1 MNGMSRYGISRR
13 GLLKYA
19 GAGATAAFAVGA
31 VGVNGRSSAFAATPP
46 SKPTGQVIAGISQE
60 PTVFNPL
67 MPGSE
72 VDQGV
77 WWQLFNT
84 LWYIDATGKM
94 VPDLAAELPSVANGG
109 LSVDGLVWKVKLRK
123 DAKWHDGKPFTARD
137 VKFTLDLIN
146 NPDFRVRNRTG
157 HSLLRDIAVV
167 ADDEI
172 HWRMAEPYTPYMSV
186 LALTF
191 MVPEHILSKE
201 VDPNKAAFNNAP
213 VGTGAFRWGSR
224 TAGDHLLLE
233 QNPAFHGDGPY
244 LERVVFKYI
253 PDQTVLYTQFR
264 SGEIDYI
271 GLSGIQPAFEAEAK
285 ALPGVKIAA
294 APLAFVEH
302 IALNLEFPLFKEKA
316 VREALYLGMNRAAR
330 IEVIY
335 QGRPIETESY
345 VPQGHWAYNDALPK
359 HRHDPAAARVLLD
372 AAGWVPGPDG
382 IRVKDGKRLAFS
394 NSTTS
399 GSQSREQAQQLLMQ
413 DWREIGVEMVIEN
426 MPGAVIWGDF
436 WQKSKYQ
443 SVMVASNFLQG
454 GDPDATLRFSSACI
468 PAQGGSG
475 LNTYQYQNAE
485 VDKLLAQGTRESD
498 MEKRKEIYHRVQA
511 IIRDDLVFLPVSQ
524 SVIVEGV
531 KEKLIGHQP
540 NINSSSNC
548 WNLRSWYWAA

>member
-1 MNGMSRYGISRR
+1 MNGTSRR
-13 GLLKYA
+13 KFLKFA
-19 GAGATAAFAVGA
+19 SATFGATAAFTLAPVARHG
-31 VGVNGRSSAFAATPP
+31 AFADTPP
-46 SKPTGQVIAGISQE
+46 AKPTGQVIAGISQE

-77 WWQLFNT
+77 WWQVFNT
-84 LWYIDATGKM
+84 LWYIDADGKM
-94 VPDLAAELPSVANGG
+94 VPDLAAELPTVANGG
-109 LSVDGLVWKVKLRK
+109 LSADGLTWKVKLRK
-123 DAKWHDGKPFTARD
+123 DALWHDGTPFTAQD
-137 VKFTLDLIN
+137 VKFTLELIN
-146 NPDFRVRNRTG
+146 NPNFRVRNRIG
-157 HSLLRDIAVV
+157 HALLRDITVV

-172 HWRMAEPYTPYMSV
+172 HWRMTEPFAPYMST

-191 MVPEHILSKE
+191 MVPAHILSAAE
-201 VDPNKAAFNNAP
+201 DPNTAPFNSAP

-224 TAGDHLLLE
+224 TAGDHVILE
-233 QNPAFHGDGPY
+233 QNPDFHGDGPY

-271 GLSGIQPAFEAEAK
+271 GLSGIQPAFEEEAK

-316 VREALYLGMNRAAR
+316 VREALYLGMNRTAR

-345 VPQGHWAYNDALPK
+345 VPQGHWAYDGNLPK
-359 HRHDPAAARVLLD
+359 HRHDPEAAKALLD
-372 AAGWVPGPDG
+372 AAGWVPGSDG
-382 IRVKDGKRLAFS
+382 IRVKNGQRLAFT
-394 NSTTS
+394 NSTTA

-413 DWREIGVEMVIEN
+413 DWSEIGVEMTIEN

-436 WQKSKYQ
+436 WQKSQYQ

-454 GDPDATLRFSSACI
+454 GDPDVTLRFSSACI
-468 PAQGGSG
+468 PAKGGSG
-475 LNTYQYQNAE
+475 LNTYQYQNPEIDA
-485 VDKLLAQGTRESD
+485 LLAKGTQELN
-498 MEKRKEIYHRVQA
+498 MEKRKEIYREVQE

-531 KEKLIGHQP
+531 KEKLMGHRP
-540 NINSSSNC
+540 NINSSSNS
-548 WNLRSWYWAA
+548 WNLRSWYWAV